1 MFPTSSRRS
10 IGKDALARSHLRP
23 FPLPA
28 RSHLR
33 PSPLPPV
40 PTCARSHFRPF
51 PLAPVPASARSHLRP
66 FPLATVPT
74 CARSHFR
81 PIPTCA
87 RSHFRPVPT
96 CARSHFRPVPT
107 CARPHFRPFPLPA
120 RSHLRPFPLAP
131 VPTYVCDAL
140 SPLEVSKVALEFG
153 MLLRMSLGDNSAAAC
168 PCNSTVTSGRPGPPT
183 LYSIKAG
190 PAADVAGAVC
200 MLFHVSILL
209 YGRATQPSV
218 ECKGPGCSK
227 LGGVKRR
234 DRGLVGRALS

>member
-1 MFPTSSRRS
+1 MAVAVGKFDLQKYRFTHLKVCTLRFKTGVRRHHGRIWCVTGVRLRGGCNGSCFRRALAARSARTLSPVPTS
-10 IGKDALARSHLRP
+10 ARSHFRA
-23 FPLPA
+23 FPLPPVPTSA
-28 RSHLR
+28 RSHFR
-33 PSPLPPV
+33 AFPLPRV

-51 PLAPVPASARSHLRP
+51 PLAPDS
-66 FPLATVPT
+66 TT
-74 CARSHFR
+74 G
-81 PIPTCA
+81 
-87 RSHFRPVPT
+87 
-96 CARSHFRPVPT
+96 
-107 CARPHFRPFPLPA
+107 
-120 RSHLRPFPLAP
+120 PFPLAP
-131 VPTYVCDAL
+131 VPTYVSDAL

-200 MLFHVSILL
+200 MFVVACLDLL

-227 LGGVKRR
+227 LGGVKCR